1 MAAPRRR
8 SENPEGAAAF
18 IDFATGPEVQKANFL
33 ESASPPATAA
43 PYDDPEV
50 QKEYAFASDLKAAV
64 EQGQVRPV
72 SPVYP
77 QISEAIYTNVH
88 AALQGNTDP
97 KAALE
102 TMQSDIEKAL
112 ETF

>member
-1 MAAPRRR
+1 M
-8 SENPEGAAAF
+8 
-18 IDFATGPEVQKANFL
+18 QKTNFL
-33 ESASPPATAA
+33 ESTLPPALTAA

-50 QKEYAFASDLKAAV
+50 EKTIPFASDLKTAV
-64 EQGQVRPV
+64 EQGQARPV

-88 AALQGNTDP
+88 AALQGDAEP
-97 KAALE
+97 KAALTDE
-102 TMQSDIEKAL
+102 RRDIQQAL